1 MMSRVLLALFLVA
14 FSATVLAADPDPLS
28 DFPPDV
34 KSAGDL
40 KFHLPTSPISISG
53 PGGNLKLAAGP
64 VFPGLRTQGLSG
76 GVLTYNP
83 CGIVEFHHH
92 PRATEIFYVISGKI
106 QVGIYNPATG
116 QIWTNILGAG
126 DLTVFPRG
134 SIHFQ
139 HNYADGPT
147 VAFAALNSE
156 NPGASFAANA
166 LSAFSNS
173 AVGAAIGKSAAVAGQ
188 FKNLVDSSV
197 IGRGSIAAGTCTY
210 APSS

>member
-1 MMSRVLLALFLVA
+1 MSRVLLALFLVA
-14 FSATVLAADPDPLS
+14 FSATVRAADPDPLS

-34 KSAGDL
+34 TSADDL
-40 KFHLPTSPISISG
+40 KFHLPTSPIFISG
-53 PGGNLKLAAGP
+53 AGGNIRLAAGP

-92 PRATEIFYVISGKI
+92 PRATEIFYVIRGKI
-106 QVGIYNPATG
+106 LVGVFNPATG
-116 QIWTNILGAG
+116 QVWTNILGAG

-156 NPGASFAANA
+156 NPGAIFTANA

-173 AVGAAIGKSAAVAGQ
+173 TVGAAIGKSAAVASR
-188 FKNLVDSSV
+188 FKGLVDSAV
-197 IGRGSIAAGTCTY
+197 ISRGSIAAGTCRY
-210 APSS
+210 APTY